1 MNNAENTNKK
11 VEVCILAAGK
21 GTRMKSSKPK
31 VLHPIAGR
39 PMLQHLVSTV
49 QSLNVNKVH
58 VVVGNGAEE
67 VKHAFQHE
75 QVNFVPQLEQNGTGH
90 AVMQALPY
98 FEESNRVLILL
109 GDAPL
114 LKPSTIAEML
124 ECECDLAVLTVVQT
138 NPFNYGRIIRTQD
151 QIIEIVEEKDAS
163 PEQQQITEINTGV
176 MIADVKKLTGWL
188 ERITPENS
196 QGELLLTDIVKMAN
210 LDGDIVKGIIATDAM
225 EVQGVNDFTQL
236 SQLER
241 HYQSSI
247 AQNLMQQGVHL
258 MDPNRIDVR
267 GDLSVGADSTI
278 DINCIFE
285 GAVSLGSNVRV
296 GANCKII
303 DSTIGDNV
311 EVKPNSIIEGAS
323 LEAGCSVGPFVRLR
337 PGAQLGEDV
346 AIGNFVEV
354 KKTSMGKGSK
364 ASHLSYLGDALIGA
378 GVNIGAGTITCN
390 YDGVNKHITEIQDDV
405 FVGSNTAL
413 VAPVFVGEG
422 STIAAGSTITKKID
436 ADTLAIGRGRQKNLS
451 NWKGPRSK

>member
-1 MNNAENTNKK
+1 MNKAI
-11 VEVCILAAGK
+11 EVCILAAGK

-39 PMLQHLVSTV
+39 PMLRHLVSTV
-49 QSLNVNKVH
+49 QSLGINNVH
-58 VVVGNGAEE
+58 VVVGSGADE
-67 VKHAFQHE
+67 VKQSFQ
-75 QVNFVPQLEQNGTGH
+75 NDDIDFVLQLEQKGTGH
-90 AVMQALPY
+90 AVMQALPHLD
-98 FEESNRVLILL
+98 ESKRVLILL

-114 LKPSTIAEML
+114 LKAETIEQML
-124 ECECDLAVLTVVQT
+124 KCECDLGVLTVIQA
-138 NPFNYGRIIRTQD
+138 NPFNYGRIIRQHD
-151 QIIEIVEEKDAS
+151 QIIEIVEEKDAGD
-163 PEQQQITEINTGV
+163 EQRQISEVNTGV
-176 MIADVKKLTGWL
+176 MIADVKKLSRWL
-188 ERITPENS
+188 DRITPENS

-210 LDGDIVKGIIATDAM
+210 SDGDVVKGIVAADPI
-225 EVQGVNDFTQL
+225 EVQGVNDFEQL

-241 HYQSSI
+241 YYQTTI
-247 AQNLMQQGVHL
+247 AKQLMQGGVHL

-267 GDLSVGADSTI
+267 GDLKVGADSTI

-285 GAVSLGSNVRV
+285 GNVSLGSNVRV

-303 DSTIGDNV
+303 DSTIADNV
-311 EVKPNSIIEGAS
+311 EIKPNSIIEGAS

-337 PGAQLGEDV
+337 PGAQLGQDV

-354 KKTSMGKGSK
+354 KKTTLGKGSK
-364 ASHLSYLGDALIGA
+364 ASHLSYLGDAIIGA

-413 VAPVFVGEG
+413 VAPVVVGQG
-422 STIAAGSTITKKID
+422 STIAAGSTITKQID
-436 ADTLAIGRGRQKNLS
+436 ADSLAIGRGRQKNLS

>member
-1 MNNAENTNKK
+1 MNKAI
-11 VEVCILAAGK
+11 EVCILAAGK

-39 PMLQHLVSTV
+39 PMLRHLVSTV
-49 QSLNVNKVH
+49 QSLNINNVH
-58 VVVGNGAEE
+58 VVVGSGADE
-67 VKHAFQHE
+67 VKQSFQ
-75 QVNFVPQLEQNGTGH
+75 NDDIDFVLQLEQKGTGH
-90 AVMQALPY
+90 AVMQALPHLD
-98 FEESNRVLILL
+98 ESKRVLILL

-114 LKPSTIAEML
+114 LKAETIEKML
-124 ECECDLAVLTVVQT
+124 KCECDLGVLTVIQA
-138 NPFNYGRIIRTQD
+138 NPFNYGRIIRQHD
-151 QIIEIVEEKDAS
+151 QIIEIVEEKDAGD
-163 PEQQQITEINTGV
+163 EQRQISEVNTGV
-176 MIADVKKLTGWL
+176 MIADVKKLSRWL
-188 ERITPENS
+188 DRITPENS

-210 LDGDIVKGIIATDAM
+210 SDGDVVKGIVAADPI
-225 EVQGVNDFTQL
+225 EVQGVNDFEQL

-241 HYQSSI
+241 YYQTTI
-247 AQNLMQQGVHL
+247 AKQLMQGGVHL

-267 GDLSVGADSTI
+267 GDLKVGADSTI

-285 GAVSLGSNVRV
+285 GNVSLGSNVRV

-303 DSTIGDNV
+303 DSTIADNV
-311 EVKPNSIIEGAS
+311 EIKPNSIIEGAS

-337 PGAQLGEDV
+337 PGAQLGQDV

-354 KKTSMGKGSK
+354 KKTTLGRGSK
-364 ASHLSYLGDALIGA
+364 ASHLSYLGDAIIGA

-413 VAPVFVGEG
+413 VAPVVVGQG
-422 STIAAGSTITKKID
+422 STIAAGSTITKQID
-436 ADTLAIGRGRQKNLS
+436 ADSLAIGRGRQKNLS

>member
-1 MNNAENTNKK
+1 MNKAI
-11 VEVCILAAGK
+11 EVCILAAGK

-39 PMLQHLVSTV
+39 PMLRHLVSTV
-49 QSLNVNKVH
+49 QSLNINNVH
-58 VVVGNGAEE
+58 VVVGSGADE
-67 VKHAFQHE
+67 VKQSFQ
-75 QVNFVPQLEQNGTGH
+75 NDDIDFVLQLEQKGTGH
-90 AVMQALPY
+90 AVMQALPHLD
-98 FEESNRVLILL
+98 ESKRVLILL

-114 LKPSTIAEML
+114 LKAETIEKML
-124 ECECDLAVLTVVQT
+124 KCECDLGVLTVIQA
-138 NPFNYGRIIRTQD
+138 NPFNYGRIIRQHD
-151 QIIEIVEEKDAS
+151 QIIEIVEEKDAGD
-163 PEQQQITEINTGV
+163 EQRQISEVNTGV
-176 MIADVKKLTGWL
+176 MIADVKKLSRWL
-188 ERITPENS
+188 DRITPENS

-210 LDGDIVKGIIATDAM
+210 SDGDVVKGIVAADPI
-225 EVQGVNDFTQL
+225 EVQGVNDFEQL

-241 HYQSSI
+241 YYQTTI
-247 AQNLMQQGVHL
+247 AKQLMQGGVHL

-267 GDLSVGADSTI
+267 GDLKVGADSTI

-285 GAVSLGSNVRV
+285 GNVSLGSNVRV

-303 DSTIGDNV
+303 DSTIADNV
-311 EVKPNSIIEGAS
+311 EIKPNSIIEGAS

-337 PGAQLGEDV
+337 PGAQLGQDV

-354 KKTSMGKGSK
+354 KKTTLGKGSK
-364 ASHLSYLGDALIGA
+364 ASHLSYLGDAIIGA

-413 VAPVFVGEG
+413 VAPVVVGQG
-422 STIAAGSTITKKID
+422 STIAAGSTITKQIN
-436 ADTLAIGRGRQKNLS
+436 ADSLAIGRGRQKNLS

>member
-1 MNNAENTNKK
+1 MNKAI
-11 VEVCILAAGK
+11 EVCILAAGK

-39 PMLQHLVSTV
+39 PMLRHLVSTV
-49 QSLNVNKVH
+49 QSLGINNVH
-58 VVVGNGAEE
+58 VVVGSGADE
-67 VKHAFQHE
+67 VKQSFQ
-75 QVNFVPQLEQNGTGH
+75 NDDIDFVLQLEQKGTGH
-90 AVMQALPY
+90 AVMQALPHLD
-98 FEESNRVLILL
+98 ESKRVLILL

-114 LKPSTIAEML
+114 LKAETIEQML
-124 ECECDLAVLTVVQT
+124 KCECDLGVLTVIQA
-138 NPFNYGRIIRTQD
+138 NPFNYGRIIRQHD
-151 QIIEIVEEKDAS
+151 QIIEIVEEKDAGD
-163 PEQQQITEINTGV
+163 EQRQISEVNTGV
-176 MIADVKKLTGWL
+176 MIADVKKLSRWL
-188 ERITPENS
+188 DRITPENS

-210 LDGDIVKGIIATDAM
+210 SDGDVVKGIVAADPI
-225 EVQGVNDFTQL
+225 EVQGVNDFEQL

-241 HYQSSI
+241 YYQTTI
-247 AQNLMQQGVHL
+247 AKQLMQGGVHL

-267 GDLSVGADSTI
+267 GDLKVGADSTI

-285 GAVSLGSNVRV
+285 GNVSLGSNVRV

-303 DSTIGDNV
+303 DSTIADNV
-311 EVKPNSIIEGAS
+311 EIKPNSIIEGAS

-337 PGAQLGEDV
+337 PGAQLGQDV

-354 KKTSMGKGSK
+354 KKTTLGRGSK
-364 ASHLSYLGDALIGA
+364 ASHLSYLGDAIIGA

-413 VAPVFVGEG
+413 VAPVVVGQG
-422 STIAAGSTITKKID
+422 STIAAGSTITKQID
-436 ADTLAIGRGRQKNLS
+436 ADSLAIGRGRQKNLS

>member
-1 MNNAENTNKK
+1 MNKAI
-11 VEVCILAAGK
+11 EVCILAAGK

-39 PMLQHLVSTV
+39 PMLRHLVSTV
-49 QSLNVNKVH
+49 QSLDINNVH
-58 VVVGNGAEE
+58 VVVGSGADE
-67 VKHAFQHE
+67 VKQSFQ
-75 QVNFVPQLEQNGTGH
+75 NDDIDFVLQLEQKGTGH
-90 AVMQALPY
+90 AVMQALPHLD
-98 FEESNRVLILL
+98 ESKRVLILL

-114 LKPSTIAEML
+114 LKAETIEQML
-124 ECECDLAVLTVVQT
+124 KCECDLGVLTVIQA
-138 NPFNYGRIIRTQD
+138 NPFNYGRIIRQHD
-151 QIIEIVEEKDAS
+151 QIIEIVEEKDAGD
-163 PEQQQITEINTGV
+163 EQRQISEVNTGV
-176 MIADVKKLTGWL
+176 MIADVKKLSRWL
-188 ERITPENS
+188 DRITPENS

-210 LDGDIVKGIIATDAM
+210 SDGDVVKGIVAADPI
-225 EVQGVNDFTQL
+225 EVQGVNDFEQL

-241 HYQSSI
+241 YYQTSI
-247 AQNLMQQGVHL
+247 AKQLMQGGVHL

-267 GDLSVGADSTI
+267 GDLKVGADSTI

-285 GAVSLGSNVRV
+285 GNVSLGSNVRV

-303 DSTIGDNV
+303 DSTIADNV
-311 EVKPNSIIEGAS
+311 EIKPNSIIEGAS

-337 PGAQLGEDV
+337 PGAQLGQDV

-354 KKTSMGKGSK
+354 KKTTLGKGSK
-364 ASHLSYLGDALIGA
+364 ASHLSYLGDAIIGA

-413 VAPVFVGEG
+413 VAPVVVGQG
-422 STIAAGSTITKKID
+422 STIAAGSTITKQID
-436 ADTLAIGRGRQKNLS
+436 ADSLAIGRGRQKNLS

>member
-1 MNNAENTNKK
+1 MNKAI
-11 VEVCILAAGK
+11 EVCILAAGK

-39 PMLQHLVSTV
+39 PMLRHLVSTV
-49 QSLNVNKVH
+49 QSLNINNVH
-58 VVVGNGAEE
+58 VVVGSGADE
-67 VKHAFQHE
+67 VKKSFQ
-75 QVNFVPQLEQNGTGH
+75 NDDIDFVLQLEQKGTGH
-90 AVMQALPY
+90 AVMQALPHLD
-98 FEESNRVLILL
+98 ESKRVLILL

-114 LKPSTIAEML
+114 LKAETIEQML
-124 ECECDLAVLTVVQT
+124 KCECDLGVLTVIQA
-138 NPFNYGRIIRTQD
+138 NPFNYGRIIRQHD
-151 QIIEIVEEKDAS
+151 QIIEIVEEKDAGD
-163 PEQQQITEINTGV
+163 EQRQISEVNTGV
-176 MIADVKKLTGWL
+176 MIADVKKLSRWL
-188 ERITPENS
+188 DRITPENS

-210 LDGDIVKGIIATDAM
+210 SDGDVVKGIVAADPI
-225 EVQGVNDFTQL
+225 EVQGVNDFEQL

-241 HYQSSI
+241 YYQTTI
-247 AQNLMQQGVHL
+247 AKQLMQGGVHL

-267 GDLSVGADSTI
+267 GDLKVGADSTI

-285 GAVSLGSNVRV
+285 GNVSLGSNVRV

-303 DSTIGDNV
+303 DSTIADNV
-311 EVKPNSIIEGAS
+311 EIKPNSIIEGAS

-337 PGAQLGEDV
+337 PGAQLGQDV

-354 KKTSMGKGSK
+354 KKTTLGKGSK
-364 ASHLSYLGDALIGA
+364 ASHLSYLGDAIIGA

-413 VAPVFVGEG
+413 VAPVVVGQG
-422 STIAAGSTITKKID
+422 STIAAGSTITKQID
-436 ADTLAIGRGRQKNLS
+436 ADSLAIGRGRQKNLS

>member
-1 MNNAENTNKK
+1 MNKAI
-11 VEVCILAAGK
+11 EVCILAAGK

-39 PMLQHLVSTV
+39 PMLRHLVSTV
-49 QSLNVNKVH
+49 QSLNINNVH
-58 VVVGNGAEE
+58 VVVGSGADE
-67 VKHAFQHE
+67 VKQSFQ
-75 QVNFVPQLEQNGTGH
+75 NDDIDFVLQLEQKGTGH
-90 AVMQALPY
+90 AVMQALPHLD
-98 FEESNRVLILL
+98 ESKRVLILL

-114 LKPSTIAEML
+114 LKAETIEKML
-124 ECECDLAVLTVVQT
+124 KCECDLGVLTVIQA
-138 NPFNYGRIIRTQD
+138 NPFNYGRIIRQHD
-151 QIIEIVEEKDAS
+151 QIIEIVEEKDAGD
-163 PEQQQITEINTGV
+163 EQRQISEVNTGV
-176 MIADVKKLTGWL
+176 MIADVKKLSRWL
-188 ERITPENS
+188 DRITPENS

-210 LDGDIVKGIIATDAM
+210 SDGDVVKGIVAADPI
-225 EVQGVNDFTQL
+225 EVQGVNDFEQL

-241 HYQSSI
+241 YYQTTI
-247 AQNLMQQGVHL
+247 AKQLMQDGVHL

-267 GDLSVGADSTI
+267 GDLKVGADSTI

-285 GAVSLGSNVRV
+285 GNVSLGSNVRV

-303 DSTIGDNV
+303 DSTIADNV
-311 EVKPNSIIEGAS
+311 EIKPNSIIEGAS

-337 PGAQLGEDV
+337 PGAQLGQDV

-354 KKTSMGKGSK
+354 KKTTLGRGSK
-364 ASHLSYLGDALIGA
+364 ASHLSYLGDAIIGA

-413 VAPVFVGEG
+413 VAPVVVGQG
-422 STIAAGSTITKKID
+422 STIAAGSTITKQID
-436 ADTLAIGRGRQKNLS
+436 ADSLAIGRGRQKNLS

>member
-1 MNNAENTNKK
+1 MNKAI
-11 VEVCILAAGK
+11 EVCILAAGK

-39 PMLQHLVSTV
+39 PMLRHLVSTV
-49 QSLNVNKVH
+49 QSLGINNVH
-58 VVVGNGAEE
+58 VVVGSGADE
-67 VKHAFQHE
+67 VKQSFQ
-75 QVNFVPQLEQNGTGH
+75 NDDIDFVLQLEQKGTGH
-90 AVMQALPY
+90 AVMQALPHLD
-98 FEESNRVLILL
+98 ESKRVLILL

-114 LKPSTIAEML
+114 LKAETIEKML
-124 ECECDLAVLTVVQT
+124 KCECDLGVLTVIQA
-138 NPFNYGRIIRTQD
+138 NPFNYGRIIRQHD
-151 QIIEIVEEKDAS
+151 QIIEIVEEKDAGD
-163 PEQQQITEINTGV
+163 EQRQISEVNTGV
-176 MIADVKKLTGWL
+176 MIADVKKLSRWL
-188 ERITPENS
+188 DRITPENS

-210 LDGDIVKGIIATDAM
+210 SDGDVVKGIVAADPI
-225 EVQGVNDFTQL
+225 EVQGVNDFEQL

-241 HYQSSI
+241 YYQTTI
-247 AQNLMQQGVHL
+247 AKQLMQGGVHL

-267 GDLSVGADSTI
+267 GDLKVGADSTI

-285 GAVSLGSNVRV
+285 GNVSLGSNVRV

-303 DSTIGDNV
+303 DSTIADNV
-311 EVKPNSIIEGAS
+311 EIKPNSIIEGAS

-337 PGAQLGEDV
+337 PGAQLGQDV

-354 KKTSMGKGSK
+354 KKTTLGKGSK
-364 ASHLSYLGDALIGA
+364 ASHLSYLGDAIIGA

-413 VAPVFVGEG
+413 VAPVVVGQG
-422 STIAAGSTITKKID
+422 STIAAGSTITKQID
-436 ADTLAIGRGRQKNLS
+436 ADSLAIGRGRQKNLS

>member
-1 MNNAENTNKK
+1 MNKAI
-11 VEVCILAAGK
+11 EVCILAAGK

-39 PMLQHLVSTV
+39 PMLRHLVSTV
-49 QSLNVNKVH
+49 QSLDINNVH
-58 VVVGNGAEE
+58 VVVGSGADE
-67 VKHAFQHE
+67 VKQSFQ
-75 QVNFVPQLEQNGTGH
+75 NDDIDFVLQLEQKGTGH
-90 AVMQALPY
+90 AVMQALPHLD
-98 FEESNRVLILL
+98 ESKRVLILL

-114 LKPSTIAEML
+114 LKAETIEKML
-124 ECECDLAVLTVVQT
+124 KCECDLGVLTVIQA
-138 NPFNYGRIIRTQD
+138 NPFNYGRIIRQHD
-151 QIIEIVEEKDAS
+151 QIIEIVEEKDAGD
-163 PEQQQITEINTGV
+163 EQRQISEVNTGV
-176 MIADVKKLTGWL
+176 MIADVKKLSRWL
-188 ERITPENS
+188 DRITPENS

-210 LDGDIVKGIIATDAM
+210 SDGDVVKGIVAADPI
-225 EVQGVNDFTQL
+225 EVQGVNDFEQL

-241 HYQSSI
+241 YYQTTI
-247 AQNLMQQGVHL
+247 AKQLMQGGVHL

-267 GDLSVGADSTI
+267 GDLKVGADSTI

-285 GAVSLGSNVRV
+285 GNVSLGSNVRV

-303 DSTIGDNV
+303 DSTIADNV
-311 EVKPNSIIEGAS
+311 EIKPNSIIEGAS

-337 PGAQLGEDV
+337 PGAQLGQDV

-354 KKTSMGKGSK
+354 KKTTLGRGSK
-364 ASHLSYLGDALIGA
+364 ASHLSYLGDAIIGA

-413 VAPVFVGEG
+413 VAPVVVGQG
-422 STIAAGSTITKKID
+422 STIAAGSTITKQID
-436 ADTLAIGRGRQKNLS
+436 ADSLAIGRGRQKNLS

>member
-1 MNNAENTNKK
+1 MNKAI
-11 VEVCILAAGK
+11 EVCILAAGK

-39 PMLQHLVSTV
+39 PMLRHLVSTV
-49 QSLNVNKVH
+49 QSLNINNVH
-58 VVVGNGAEE
+58 VVVGSGADE
-67 VKHAFQHE
+67 VKQSFQ
-75 QVNFVPQLEQNGTGH
+75 NDDIDFVLQLEQKGTGH
-90 AVMQALPY
+90 AVMQALPH
-98 FEESNRVLILL
+98 FDESKRVLILL

-114 LKPSTIAEML
+114 LKAETIEQML
-124 ECECDLAVLTVVQT
+124 KCECDLGVLTVIQA
-138 NPFNYGRIIRTQD
+138 NPFNYGRIIRQHD
-151 QIIEIVEEKDAS
+151 QIIEIVEEKDAGD
-163 PEQQQITEINTGV
+163 EQRQISEVNTGV
-176 MIADVKKLTGWL
+176 MIADVKKLSRWL
-188 ERITPENS
+188 DRITPENS

-210 LDGDIVKGIIATDAM
+210 SDGDVVKGIVAADPI
-225 EVQGVNDFTQL
+225 EVQGVNDFEQL

-241 HYQSSI
+241 YYQTSI
-247 AQNLMQQGVHL
+247 AKQLMQGGVHL

-267 GDLSVGADSTI
+267 GDLKVGADSTI

-285 GAVSLGSNVRV
+285 GNVSLGSNVRV

-303 DSTIGDNV
+303 DSTIADNV
-311 EVKPNSIIEGAS
+311 EIKPNSIIEGAS

-337 PGAQLGEDV
+337 PGAQLGQDV

-354 KKTSMGKGSK
+354 KKTTLGKGSK
-364 ASHLSYLGDALIGA
+364 ASHLSYLGDAIIGA

-413 VAPVFVGEG
+413 VAPVVVGQG
-422 STIAAGSTITKKID
+422 STIAAGSTITKQID
-436 ADTLAIGRGRQKNLS
+436 ADSLAIGRGRQKNLS

>member
-1 MNNAENTNKK
+1 MNKAI
-11 VEVCILAAGK
+11 EVCILAAGK

-39 PMLQHLVSTV
+39 PMLRHLVSTV
-49 QSLNVNKVH
+49 QSLDINNVH
-58 VVVGNGAEE
+58 VVVGSGADE
-67 VKHAFQHE
+67 VKQSFQ
-75 QVNFVPQLEQNGTGH
+75 NDDIDFVLQLEQKGTGH
-90 AVMQALPY
+90 AVMQALPHLD
-98 FEESNRVLILL
+98 ESKRVLILL

-114 LKPSTIAEML
+114 LKAETIEQML
-124 ECECDLAVLTVVQT
+124 KCECDLGVLTVIQA
-138 NPFNYGRIIRTQD
+138 NPFNYGRIIRQHD
-151 QIIEIVEEKDAS
+151 QIIEIVEEKDAGD
-163 PEQQQITEINTGV
+163 EQRQISEVNTGV
-176 MIADVKKLTGWL
+176 MIADVKKLSRWL
-188 ERITPENS
+188 DRITPENS

-210 LDGDIVKGIIATDAM
+210 SDGDVVKGIVAADPI
-225 EVQGVNDFTQL
+225 EVQGVNDFEQL

-241 HYQSSI
+241 YYQTSI
-247 AQNLMQQGVHL
+247 AKQLMQGGVHL

-267 GDLSVGADSTI
+267 GDLKVGADSTI

-285 GAVSLGSNVRV
+285 GNVSLGSNVRV

-303 DSTIGDNV
+303 DSTIADNV
-311 EVKPNSIIEGAS
+311 EIKPNSIIEGAS

-337 PGAQLGEDV
+337 PGAQLGQDV

-354 KKTSMGKGSK
+354 KKTTLGRGSK
-364 ASHLSYLGDALIGA
+364 ASHLSYLGDAIIGA

-413 VAPVFVGEG
+413 VAPVVVGQG
-422 STIAAGSTITKKID
+422 STIAAGSTITKQID
-436 ADTLAIGRGRQKNLS
+436 ADSLAIGRGRQKNLS

>member
-1 MNNAENTNKK
+1 MNKTI
-11 VEVCILAAGK
+11 EVCILAAGK

-39 PMLQHLVSTV
+39 PMLRHLVSTV
-49 QSLNVNKVH
+49 QSLNINNVH
-58 VVVGNGAEE
+58 VVVGSGADE
-67 VKHAFQHE
+67 VKQSFQ
-75 QVNFVPQLEQNGTGH
+75 NDDIDFVLQLEQKGTGH
-90 AVMQALPY
+90 AVMQALPHLD
-98 FEESNRVLILL
+98 ESKRVLILL

-114 LKPSTIAEML
+114 LKAETIEQML
-124 ECECDLAVLTVVQT
+124 KCECDLGVLTVIQA
-138 NPFNYGRIIRTQD
+138 NPFNYGRIIRQHD
-151 QIIEIVEEKDAS
+151 QIIEIVEEKDAGD
-163 PEQQQITEINTGV
+163 EQRQISEVNTGV
-176 MIADVKKLTGWL
+176 MIADVKKLSRWL
-188 ERITPENS
+188 DRITPENS

-210 LDGDIVKGIIATDAM
+210 SDGDVVKGIVAADPI
-225 EVQGVNDFTQL
+225 EVQGVNDFEQL

-241 HYQSSI
+241 YYQTSI
-247 AQNLMQQGVHL
+247 AKQLMQGGVHL

-267 GDLSVGADSTI
+267 GDLKVGADSTI

-285 GAVSLGSNVRV
+285 GNVSLGSNVRV

-303 DSTIGDNV
+303 DSTIADNV
-311 EVKPNSIIEGAS
+311 EIKPNSIIEGAS

-337 PGAQLGEDV
+337 PGAQLGQDV

-354 KKTSMGKGSK
+354 KKTTLGKGSK
-364 ASHLSYLGDALIGA
+364 ASHLSYLGDAIIGA

-413 VAPVFVGEG
+413 VAPVVVGQG
-422 STIAAGSTITKKID
+422 STIAAGSTITKQID
-436 ADTLAIGRGRQKNLS
+436 ADSLAIGRGRQKNLS

>member
-1 MNNAENTNKK
+1 MNKAI
-11 VEVCILAAGK
+11 EVCILAAGK

-39 PMLQHLVSTV
+39 PMLRHLVSTV
-49 QSLNVNKVH
+49 QSLGINNVH
-58 VVVGNGAEE
+58 VVVGSGADE
-67 VKHAFQHE
+67 VKQSFQ
-75 QVNFVPQLEQNGTGH
+75 NDDIDFVLQLEQKGTGH
-90 AVMQALPY
+90 AVMQALPHLD
-98 FEESNRVLILL
+98 ESKRVLILL

-114 LKPSTIAEML
+114 LKAETIEKML
-124 ECECDLAVLTVVQT
+124 KCECDLGVLTVIQA
-138 NPFNYGRIIRTQD
+138 NPFNYGRIIRQHD
-151 QIIEIVEEKDAS
+151 QIIEIVEEKDAGD
-163 PEQQQITEINTGV
+163 EQRQISEVNTGV
-176 MIADVKKLTGWL
+176 MIADVKKLSRWL
-188 ERITPENS
+188 DRITPENS

-210 LDGDIVKGIIATDAM
+210 SDGDVVKGIVAADPI
-225 EVQGVNDFTQL
+225 EVQGVNDFEQL

-241 HYQSSI
+241 YYQTSI
-247 AQNLMQQGVHL
+247 AKQLMQGGVHL

-267 GDLSVGADSTI
+267 GDLKVGADSTI

-285 GAVSLGSNVRV
+285 GNVSLGSNVRV

-303 DSTIGDNV
+303 DSTIADNV
-311 EVKPNSIIEGAS
+311 EIKPNSIIEGAS

-337 PGAQLGEDV
+337 PGAQLGQDV

-354 KKTSMGKGSK
+354 KKTTLGRGSK
-364 ASHLSYLGDALIGA
+364 ASHLSYLGDAIIGA

-413 VAPVFVGEG
+413 VAPVVVGQG
-422 STIAAGSTITKKID
+422 STIAAGSTITKQID
-436 ADTLAIGRGRQKNLS
+436 ADSLAIGRGRQKNLS

>member
-1 MNNAENTNKK
+1 MNKTI
-11 VEVCILAAGK
+11 EVCILAAGK

-39 PMLQHLVSTV
+39 PMLRHLVSTV
-49 QSLNVNKVH
+49 QSLNINNVH
-58 VVVGNGAEE
+58 VVVGSGADE
-67 VKHAFQHE
+67 VKQSFQ
-75 QVNFVPQLEQNGTGH
+75 NDDIDFVLQLEQKGTGH
-90 AVMQALPY
+90 AVMQALPHLD
-98 FEESNRVLILL
+98 ESKRVLILL

-114 LKPSTIAEML
+114 LKAETIEQML
-124 ECECDLAVLTVVQT
+124 KCECDLGVLTVIQA
-138 NPFNYGRIIRTQD
+138 NPFNYGRIIRQHD
-151 QIIEIVEEKDAS
+151 QIIEIVEEKDAGD
-163 PEQQQITEINTGV
+163 EQRQISEVNTGV
-176 MIADVKKLTGWL
+176 MIADVKKLSRWL
-188 ERITPENS
+188 DRITPENS

-210 LDGDIVKGIIATDAM
+210 SDGDVVKGIVAADPI
-225 EVQGVNDFTQL
+225 EVQGVNDFEQL

-241 HYQSSI
+241 YYQTTI
-247 AQNLMQQGVHL
+247 AKQLMQGGVHL

-267 GDLSVGADSTI
+267 GDLKVGADSTI

-285 GAVSLGSNVRV
+285 GNVSLGSNVRV

-303 DSTIGDNV
+303 DSTIADNV
-311 EVKPNSIIEGAS
+311 EIKPNSIIEGAS

-337 PGAQLGEDV
+337 PGAQLGQDV

-354 KKTSMGKGSK
+354 KKTTLGRGSK
-364 ASHLSYLGDALIGA
+364 ASHLSYLGDAIIGA

-413 VAPVFVGEG
+413 VAPVVVGQG
-422 STIAAGSTITKKID
+422 STIAAGSTITKQID
-436 ADTLAIGRGRQKNLS
+436 ADSLAIGRGRQKNLS

>member
-1 MNNAENTNKK
+1 MNKAI
-11 VEVCILAAGK
+11 EVCILAAGK

-39 PMLQHLVSTV
+39 PMLRHLVSTV
-49 QSLNVNKVH
+49 QSLGINNVH
-58 VVVGNGAEE
+58 VVVGSGADE
-67 VKHAFQHE
+67 VKQSFQ
-75 QVNFVPQLEQNGTGH
+75 NDDIDFVLQLEQKGTGH
-90 AVMQALPY
+90 AVMQALPHLD
-98 FEESNRVLILL
+98 ESKRVLILL

-114 LKPSTIAEML
+114 LKAETIEQML
-124 ECECDLAVLTVVQT
+124 KCECDLGVLTVIQA
-138 NPFNYGRIIRTQD
+138 NPFNYGRIIRQHD
-151 QIIEIVEEKDAS
+151 QIIEIVEEKDAGD
-163 PEQQQITEINTGV
+163 EQRQISEVNTGV
-176 MIADVKKLTGWL
+176 MIADVKKLSRWL
-188 ERITPENS
+188 DRITPENS

-210 LDGDIVKGIIATDAM
+210 SDGDVVKGIVAADPI
-225 EVQGVNDFTQL
+225 EVQGVNDFEQL

-241 HYQSSI
+241 YYQTTI
-247 AQNLMQQGVHL
+247 AKQLMQGGVHL

-267 GDLSVGADSTI
+267 GDLKVGADSTI

-285 GAVSLGSNVRV
+285 GNVSLGSNVRV

-303 DSTIGDNV
+303 DSTIADNV
-311 EVKPNSIIEGAS
+311 EIKPNSIIEGAS

-337 PGAQLGEDV
+337 PGAQLGQDV

-354 KKTSMGKGSK
+354 KKTTLGRGSK
-364 ASHLSYLGDALIGA
+364 ASHLSYLGDAIIGA

-413 VAPVFVGEG
+413 VAPVVVGQG
-422 STIAAGSTITKKID
+422 STIAAGSTITKQID
-436 ADTLAIGRGRQKNLS
+436 ADSLAIGRARQKNLS

>member
-1 MNNAENTNKK
+1 MNKAI
-11 VEVCILAAGK
+11 EVCILAAGK

-39 PMLQHLVSTV
+39 PMLRHLVSTV
-49 QSLNVNKVH
+49 QSLNINNVH
-58 VVVGNGAEE
+58 VVVGSGADE
-67 VKHAFQHE
+67 VKQSFQ
-75 QVNFVPQLEQNGTGH
+75 NDDIDFVLQLEQKGTGH
-90 AVMQALPY
+90 AVMQALPHLD
-98 FEESNRVLILL
+98 ESKRVLILL

-114 LKPSTIAEML
+114 LKAETIEQML
-124 ECECDLAVLTVVQT
+124 KCECDLGVLTVIQA
-138 NPFNYGRIIRTQD
+138 NPFNYGRIIRQHD
-151 QIIEIVEEKDAS
+151 QIIEIVEEKDAGD
-163 PEQQQITEINTGV
+163 EQRQISEVNTGV
-176 MIADVKKLTGWL
+176 MIADVKKLSRWL
-188 ERITPENS
+188 DRITPENS

-210 LDGDIVKGIIATDAM
+210 SDGDVVKGIVAADPI
-225 EVQGVNDFTQL
+225 EVQGVNDFEQL

-241 HYQSSI
+241 YYQTTI
-247 AQNLMQQGVHL
+247 AKQLMQGGVHL

-267 GDLSVGADSTI
+267 GDLKVGADSTI

-285 GAVSLGSNVRV
+285 GNVSLGSNVRV

-303 DSTIGDNV
+303 DSTIADNV
-311 EVKPNSIIEGAS
+311 EIKPNSIIEGAS

-337 PGAQLGEDV
+337 PGAQLGQDV

-354 KKTSMGKGSK
+354 KKTTLGKGSK
-364 ASHLSYLGDALIGA
+364 ASHLSYLGDAIIGA

-413 VAPVFVGEG
+413 VAPVVVGQG
-422 STIAAGSTITKKID
+422 STIAAGSTITKQIN
-436 ADTLAIGRGRQKNLS
+436 ADSLAIGRGRQKNLS

>member
-1 MNNAENTNKK
+1 MNKAI
-11 VEVCILAAGK
+11 EVCILAAGK

-39 PMLQHLVSTV
+39 PMLRHLVSTV
-49 QSLNVNKVH
+49 QSLNINNVH
-58 VVVGNGAEE
+58 VVVGSGADE
-67 VKHAFQHE
+67 VKQSFQ
-75 QVNFVPQLEQNGTGH
+75 NDDIDFVLQLEQKGTGH
-90 AVMQALPY
+90 AVMQALPHLD
-98 FEESNRVLILL
+98 ESKRVLILL

-114 LKPSTIAEML
+114 LKAETIEQML
-124 ECECDLAVLTVVQT
+124 KCECDLGVLTVIQA
-138 NPFNYGRIIRTQD
+138 NPFNYGRIIRQHD
-151 QIIEIVEEKDAS
+151 QIIEIVEEKDAGD
-163 PEQQQITEINTGV
+163 EQRQISEVNTGV
-176 MIADVKKLTGWL
+176 MIADVKKLSRWL
-188 ERITPENS
+188 DRITPENS

-210 LDGDIVKGIIATDAM
+210 SDGDVVKGIVAADPI
-225 EVQGVNDFTQL
+225 EVQGVNDFEQL

-241 HYQSSI
+241 YYQTSI
-247 AQNLMQQGVHL
+247 AKQLMQGGVHL

-267 GDLSVGADSTI
+267 GDLKVGADSTI

-285 GAVSLGSNVRV
+285 GNVSLGSNVRV

-303 DSTIGDNV
+303 DSTIADNV
-311 EVKPNSIIEGAS
+311 EIKPNSIIEGAS

-337 PGAQLGEDV
+337 PGAQLGQDV

-354 KKTSMGKGSK
+354 KKTTLGKGSK
-364 ASHLSYLGDALIGA
+364 ASHLSYLGDAIIGA

-413 VAPVFVGEG
+413 VAPVVVGQG
-422 STIAAGSTITKKID
+422 STIAAGSTITKQID
-436 ADTLAIGRGRQKNLS
+436 ADSLAIGRGRQKNLS

>member
-1 MNNAENTNKK
+1 MNKAI
-11 VEVCILAAGK
+11 EVCILAAGK

-39 PMLQHLVSTV
+39 PMLRHLVSTV
-49 QSLNVNKVH
+49 QSLGINNVH
-58 VVVGNGAEE
+58 VVVGSGADE
-67 VKHAFQHE
+67 VKQSFQ
-75 QVNFVPQLEQNGTGH
+75 NDDIDFVLQLEQKGTGH
-90 AVMQALPY
+90 AVMQALPHLD
-98 FEESNRVLILL
+98 ESKRVLILL

-114 LKPSTIAEML
+114 LKAETIEKML
-124 ECECDLAVLTVVQT
+124 KCECDLGVLTVIQA
-138 NPFNYGRIIRTQD
+138 NPFNYGRIIRQHD
-151 QIIEIVEEKDAS
+151 QIIEIVEEKDAGD
-163 PEQQQITEINTGV
+163 EQRQISEVNTGV
-176 MIADVKKLTGWL
+176 MIADVKKLSRWL
-188 ERITPENS
+188 DRITPENS

-210 LDGDIVKGIIATDAM
+210 SDGDVVKGIVAADPI
-225 EVQGVNDFTQL
+225 EVQGVNDFEQL

-241 HYQSSI
+241 YYQTTI
-247 AQNLMQQGVHL
+247 AKQLMQGGVHL

-267 GDLSVGADSTI
+267 GDLKVGADSTI

-285 GAVSLGSNVRV
+285 GNVSLGSNVRV

-303 DSTIGDNV
+303 DSTIADNV
-311 EVKPNSIIEGAS
+311 EIKPNSIIEGAS

-337 PGAQLGEDV
+337 PGAQLGQDV

-354 KKTSMGKGSK
+354 KKTTLGRGSK
-364 ASHLSYLGDALIGA
+364 ASHLSYLGDAIIGA

-413 VAPVFVGEG
+413 VAPVVVGQG
-422 STIAAGSTITKKID
+422 STIAAGSTITKQID
-436 ADTLAIGRGRQKNLS
+436 ADSLAIGRGRQKNLS

>member
-1 MNNAENTNKK
+1 MNKPI
-11 VEVCILAAGK
+11 EVCILAAGK

-39 PMLQHLVSTV
+39 PMLRHLVSTV
-49 QSLNVNKVH
+49 QSLNINNVH
-58 VVVGNGAEE
+58 VVVGSGADE
-67 VKHAFQHE
+67 VKQSFQ
-75 QVNFVPQLEQNGTGH
+75 NDDIDFVLQLEQKGTGH
-90 AVMQALPY
+90 AVMQALPHLD
-98 FEESNRVLILL
+98 ESKRVLILL

-114 LKPSTIAEML
+114 LKAETIEQML
-124 ECECDLAVLTVVQT
+124 KCECDLGVLTVIQA
-138 NPFNYGRIIRTQD
+138 NPFNYGRIIRQHD
-151 QIIEIVEEKDAS
+151 QIIEIVEEKDAGD
-163 PEQQQITEINTGV
+163 EQRQISEVNTGV
-176 MIADVKKLTGWL
+176 MIADVKKLSRWL
-188 ERITPENS
+188 DRITPENS

-210 LDGDIVKGIIATDAM
+210 SDGDVVKGIVAADPI
-225 EVQGVNDFTQL
+225 EVQGVNDFEQL

-241 HYQSSI
+241 YYQTSI
-247 AQNLMQQGVHL
+247 AKQLMQGGVHL

-267 GDLSVGADSTI
+267 GDLKVGADSTI

-285 GAVSLGSNVRV
+285 GNVSLGSNVRV

-303 DSTIGDNV
+303 DSTIADNV
-311 EVKPNSIIEGAS
+311 EIKPNSIIEGAS

-337 PGAQLGEDV
+337 PGAQLGQDV

-354 KKTSMGKGSK
+354 KKTTLGKGSK
-364 ASHLSYLGDALIGA
+364 ASHLSYLGDAIIGA

-413 VAPVFVGEG
+413 VAPVVVGQG
-422 STIAAGSTITKKID
+422 STIAAGSTITKQID
-436 ADTLAIGRGRQKNLS
+436 ADSLAIGRGRQKNLS

>member
-1 MNNAENTNKK
+1 MNKAI
-11 VEVCILAAGK
+11 EVCILAAGK

-39 PMLQHLVSTV
+39 PMLRHLVSTV
-49 QSLNVNKVH
+49 QSLNINNVH
-58 VVVGNGAEE
+58 VVVGSGADE
-67 VKHAFQHE
+67 VKQSFQ
-75 QVNFVPQLEQNGTGH
+75 NDDIDFVLQLEQKGTGH
-90 AVMQALPY
+90 AVMQALPHLD
-98 FEESNRVLILL
+98 ESKRVLILL

-114 LKPSTIAEML
+114 LKAETIEKML
-124 ECECDLAVLTVVQT
+124 KCECDLGVLTVIQA
-138 NPFNYGRIIRTQD
+138 NPFNYGRIIRQHD
-151 QIIEIVEEKDAS
+151 QIIEIVEEKDAGD
-163 PEQQQITEINTGV
+163 EQRQISEVNTGV
-176 MIADVKKLTGWL
+176 MIADVKKLSRWL
-188 ERITPENS
+188 DRITPENS

-210 LDGDIVKGIIATDAM
+210 SDGDVVKGIVAADPI
-225 EVQGVNDFTQL
+225 EVQGVNDFEQL

-241 HYQSSI
+241 YYQTTI
-247 AQNLMQQGVHL
+247 AKQLMQGGVHL

-267 GDLSVGADSTI
+267 GDLKVGADSTI

-285 GAVSLGSNVRV
+285 GNVSLGSNVRV

-303 DSTIGDNV
+303 DSTIADNV
-311 EVKPNSIIEGAS
+311 EIKPNSIIEGAS

-337 PGAQLGEDV
+337 PGAQLGQDV

-354 KKTSMGKGSK
+354 KKTTLGRGSK
-364 ASHLSYLGDALIGA
+364 ASHLSYLGDAIIGA

-413 VAPVFVGEG
+413 VAPVVVGQG
-422 STIAAGSTITKKID
+422 STIAAGSTITKQIN
-436 ADTLAIGRGRQKNLS
+436 ADSLAIGRGRQKNLS

>member
-1 MNNAENTNKK
+1 MNKAI
-11 VEVCILAAGK
+11 EVCILAAGK

-39 PMLQHLVSTV
+39 PMLRHLVSTV
-49 QSLNVNKVH
+49 QSLNINNVH
-58 VVVGNGAEE
+58 VVVGSGADE
-67 VKHAFQHE
+67 VKQSFQ
-75 QVNFVPQLEQNGTGH
+75 NDDIDFVLQLEQKGTGH
-90 AVMQALPY
+90 AVMQALPHLD
-98 FEESNRVLILL
+98 ESKRVLILL

-114 LKPSTIAEML
+114 LKAETIEQML
-124 ECECDLAVLTVVQT
+124 KCECDLGVLTVIQA
-138 NPFNYGRIIRTQD
+138 NPFNYGRIIRQHD
-151 QIIEIVEEKDAS
+151 QIIEIVEEKDAGD
-163 PEQQQITEINTGV
+163 EQRQISEVNTGV
-176 MIADVKKLTGWL
+176 MIADVKKLSRWL
-188 ERITPENS
+188 DRITPENS

-210 LDGDIVKGIIATDAM
+210 SDGDVVKGIVAADPI
-225 EVQGVNDFTQL
+225 EVQGVNDFEQL

-241 HYQSSI
+241 YYQTSI
-247 AQNLMQQGVHL
+247 AKQLMQGGVHL

-267 GDLSVGADSTI
+267 GDLTVGADSTI

-285 GAVSLGSNVRV
+285 GNVSLGSNVRV

-303 DSTIGDNV
+303 DSTIADNV
-311 EVKPNSIIEGAS
+311 EIKPNSIIEGAS

-337 PGAQLGEDV
+337 PGAQLGQDV

-354 KKTSMGKGSK
+354 KKTTLGRGSK
-364 ASHLSYLGDALIGA
+364 ASHLSYLGDAIIGA

-413 VAPVFVGEG
+413 VAPVVVGQG
-422 STIAAGSTITKKID
+422 STIAAGSTITKQID
-436 ADTLAIGRGRQKNLS
+436 ADSLAIGRGRQKNLS

>member
-1 MNNAENTNKK
+1 MNKAI
-11 VEVCILAAGK
+11 EVCILAAGK

-39 PMLQHLVSTV
+39 PMLRHLVSTV
-49 QSLNVNKVH
+49 QSLNINNVH
-58 VVVGNGAEE
+58 VVVGSGADE
-67 VKHAFQHE
+67 VKKSFQ
-75 QVNFVPQLEQNGTGH
+75 NDDIDFVLQLEQKGTGH
-90 AVMQALPY
+90 AVMQALPHLD
-98 FEESNRVLILL
+98 ESKRVLILL

-114 LKPSTIAEML
+114 LKAETIEKML
-124 ECECDLAVLTVVQT
+124 KCECDLGVLTVIQA
-138 NPFNYGRIIRTQD
+138 NPFNYGRIIRQHD
-151 QIIEIVEEKDAS
+151 QIIEIVEEKDAGD
-163 PEQQQITEINTGV
+163 EQRQISEVNTGV
-176 MIADVKKLTGWL
+176 MIADVKKLSRWL
-188 ERITPENS
+188 DRITPENS

-210 LDGDIVKGIIATDAM
+210 SDGDVVKGIVAADPI
-225 EVQGVNDFTQL
+225 EVQGVNDFEQL

-241 HYQSSI
+241 YYQTTI
-247 AQNLMQQGVHL
+247 AKQLMQGGVHL

-267 GDLSVGADSTI
+267 GDLKVGADSTI

-285 GAVSLGSNVRV
+285 GNVSLGSNVRV

-303 DSTIGDNV
+303 DSTIADNV
-311 EVKPNSIIEGAS
+311 EIKPNSIIEGAS

-337 PGAQLGEDV
+337 PGAQLGQDV

-354 KKTSMGKGSK
+354 KKTTLGKGSK
-364 ASHLSYLGDALIGA
+364 ASHLSYLGDAIIGA

-413 VAPVFVGEG
+413 VAPVVVGQG
-422 STIAAGSTITKKID
+422 STIAAGSTITKQIN
-436 ADTLAIGRGRQKNLS
+436 ADSLAIGRGRQKNLS

>member
-1 MNNAENTNKK
+1 MNKTI
-11 VEVCILAAGK
+11 EVCILAAGK

-39 PMLQHLVSTV
+39 PMLRHLVSTV
-49 QSLNVNKVH
+49 QSLDINNVH
-58 VVVGNGAEE
+58 VVVGSGADE
-67 VKHAFQHE
+67 VKQSFQ
-75 QVNFVPQLEQNGTGH
+75 NDDIDFVLQLEQKGTGH
-90 AVMQALPY
+90 AVMQALPHLD
-98 FEESNRVLILL
+98 ESKRVLILL

-114 LKPSTIAEML
+114 LKAETIEQML
-124 ECECDLAVLTVVQT
+124 KCECDLGVLTVIQA
-138 NPFNYGRIIRTQD
+138 NPFNYGRIIRQHD
-151 QIIEIVEEKDAS
+151 QIIEIVEEKDAGD
-163 PEQQQITEINTGV
+163 EQRQISEVNTGV
-176 MIADVKKLTGWL
+176 MIADVKKLSRWL
-188 ERITPENS
+188 DRITPENS

-210 LDGDIVKGIIATDAM
+210 SDGDVVKGIVAADPI
-225 EVQGVNDFTQL
+225 EVQGVNDFEQL

-241 HYQSSI
+241 YYQTSI
-247 AQNLMQQGVHL
+247 AKQLMQGGVHL

-267 GDLSVGADSTI
+267 GDLKVGADSTI

-285 GAVSLGSNVRV
+285 GNVSLGSNVRV

-303 DSTIGDNV
+303 DSTIADNV
-311 EVKPNSIIEGAS
+311 EIKPNSIIEGAS

-337 PGAQLGEDV
+337 PGAQLGQDV

-354 KKTSMGKGSK
+354 KKTTLGRGSK
-364 ASHLSYLGDALIGA
+364 ASHLSYLGDAIIGA

-413 VAPVFVGEG
+413 VAPVVVGQG
-422 STIAAGSTITKKID
+422 STIAAGSTITKQID
-436 ADTLAIGRGRQKNLS
+436 ADSLAIGRGRQKNLS

>member
-1 MNNAENTNKK
+1 MNKTI
-11 VEVCILAAGK
+11 EVCILAAGK

-39 PMLQHLVSTV
+39 PMLRHLVSTV
-49 QSLNVNKVH
+49 QSLNINNVH
-58 VVVGNGAEE
+58 VVVGSGADE
-67 VKHAFQHE
+67 VKQSFQ
-75 QVNFVPQLEQNGTGH
+75 NDDIDFVLQLEQKGTGH
-90 AVMQALPY
+90 AVMQALPHLD
-98 FEESNRVLILL
+98 ESKRVLILL

-114 LKPSTIAEML
+114 LKAETIEKML
-124 ECECDLAVLTVVQT
+124 KCECDLGVLTVIQA
-138 NPFNYGRIIRTQD
+138 NPFNYGRIIRQHD
-151 QIIEIVEEKDAS
+151 QIIEIVEEKDAGD
-163 PEQQQITEINTGV
+163 EQRQISEVNTGV
-176 MIADVKKLTGWL
+176 MIADVKKLSRWL
-188 ERITPENS
+188 DRITPENS

-210 LDGDIVKGIIATDAM
+210 SDGDVVKGIVAADPI
-225 EVQGVNDFTQL
+225 EVQGVNDFEQL

-241 HYQSSI
+241 YYQTTI
-247 AQNLMQQGVHL
+247 AKQLMQGGVHL

-267 GDLSVGADSTI
+267 GDLKVGADSTI

-285 GAVSLGSNVRV
+285 GNVSLGSNVRV

-303 DSTIGDNV
+303 DSTIADNV
-311 EVKPNSIIEGAS
+311 EIKPNSIIEGAS

-337 PGAQLGEDV
+337 PGAQLGQDV

-354 KKTSMGKGSK
+354 KKTTLGKGSK
-364 ASHLSYLGDALIGA
+364 ASHLSYLGDAIIGA

-413 VAPVFVGEG
+413 VAPVVVGQG
-422 STIAAGSTITKKID
+422 STIAAGSTITKQID
-436 ADTLAIGRGRQKNLS
+436 ADSLAIGRGRQKNLS

>member
-1 MNNAENTNKK
+1 MNKAI
-11 VEVCILAAGK
+11 EVCILAAGK

-39 PMLQHLVSTV
+39 PMLRHLVSTV
-49 QSLNVNKVH
+49 QSLDINNVH
-58 VVVGNGAEE
+58 VVVGSGADE
-67 VKHAFQHE
+67 VKQSFQ
-75 QVNFVPQLEQNGTGH
+75 NDDIDFVLQLEQKGTGH
-90 AVMQALPY
+90 AVMQALPHLD
-98 FEESNRVLILL
+98 ESKRVLILL

-114 LKPSTIAEML
+114 LKAETIEKML
-124 ECECDLAVLTVVQT
+124 KCECDLGVLTVIQA
-138 NPFNYGRIIRTQD
+138 NPFNYGRIIRQHD
-151 QIIEIVEEKDAS
+151 QIIEIVEEKDAGD
-163 PEQQQITEINTGV
+163 EQRQISEVNTGV
-176 MIADVKKLTGWL
+176 MIADVKKLSRWL
-188 ERITPENS
+188 DRITPENS

-210 LDGDIVKGIIATDAM
+210 SDGDVVKGIVAADPI
-225 EVQGVNDFTQL
+225 EVQGVNDFEQL

-241 HYQSSI
+241 YYQTTI
-247 AQNLMQQGVHL
+247 AKQLMQGGVHL

-267 GDLSVGADSTI
+267 GDLKVGADSTI

-285 GAVSLGSNVRV
+285 GNVSLGSNVRV

-303 DSTIGDNV
+303 DSTIADNV
-311 EVKPNSIIEGAS
+311 EIKPNSIIEGAS

-337 PGAQLGEDV
+337 PGAQLGQDV

-354 KKTSMGKGSK
+354 KKTTLGKGSK
-364 ASHLSYLGDALIGA
+364 ASHLSYLGDAIIGA

-413 VAPVFVGEG
+413 VAPVVVGQG
-422 STIAAGSTITKKID
+422 STIAAGSTITKQID
-436 ADTLAIGRGRQKNLS
+436 ADSLAIGRGRQKNLS

>member
-1 MNNAENTNKK
+1 MNKAI
-11 VEVCILAAGK
+11 EVCILAAGK

-39 PMLQHLVSTV
+39 PMLRHLVSTV
-49 QSLNVNKVH
+49 QSLGINNVH
-58 VVVGNGAEE
+58 VVVGSGADE
-67 VKHAFQHE
+67 VKQSFQ
-75 QVNFVPQLEQNGTGH
+75 NDDIDFVLQLEQKGTGH
-90 AVMQALPY
+90 AVMQALPHLD
-98 FEESNRVLILL
+98 ESKRVLILL

-114 LKPSTIAEML
+114 LKAETIEKML
-124 ECECDLAVLTVVQT
+124 KCECDLGVLTVIQA
-138 NPFNYGRIIRTQD
+138 NPFNYGRIIRQHD
-151 QIIEIVEEKDAS
+151 QIIEIVEEKDAGD
-163 PEQQQITEINTGV
+163 EQRQISEVNTGV
-176 MIADVKKLTGWL
+176 MIADVKKLSRWL
-188 ERITPENS
+188 DRITPENS

-210 LDGDIVKGIIATDAM
+210 SDGDVVKGIVAADPI
-225 EVQGVNDFTQL
+225 EVQGVNDFEQL

-241 HYQSSI
+241 YYQTTI
-247 AQNLMQQGVHL
+247 AKQLMQGGVHL

-267 GDLSVGADSTI
+267 GDLKVGADSTI

-285 GAVSLGSNVRV
+285 GNVSLGSNVRV

-303 DSTIGDNV
+303 DSTIADNV
-311 EVKPNSIIEGAS
+311 EIKPNSIIEGAS

-337 PGAQLGEDV
+337 PGAQLGQDV

-354 KKTSMGKGSK
+354 KKTTLGKGSK
-364 ASHLSYLGDALIGA
+364 ASHLSYLGDAIIGA

-413 VAPVFVGEG
+413 VAPVVVGQG

-436 ADTLAIGRGRQKNLS
+436 ADSLAIGRGRQKNLS